1 MNLIECGI
9 YVGRKLSERGELQES
24 FVQRTSPTLDDIFG
38 GSSVKS
44 TNSTPYP
51 ETPHHIHSEA
61 PPSDVNGVEV
71 NSNPRLNGADNQ
83 VNSLFRHF

>member
-51 ETPHHIHSEA
+51 EIPHHIHSEGS
-61 PPSDVNGVEV
+61 PPDVNGVYV
-71 NSNPRLNGADNQ
+71 NSSRELSGIDNGFQ
-83 VNSLFRHF
+83 

>member
-1 MNLIECGI
+1 MQAENHLKEANFKSRS
-9 YVGRKLSERGELQES
+9 YKELP
-24 FVQRTSPTLDDIFG
+24 PTEEDIFG
-38 GSSVKS
+38 GSSDES
-44 TNSTPYP
+44 TDSTPYP